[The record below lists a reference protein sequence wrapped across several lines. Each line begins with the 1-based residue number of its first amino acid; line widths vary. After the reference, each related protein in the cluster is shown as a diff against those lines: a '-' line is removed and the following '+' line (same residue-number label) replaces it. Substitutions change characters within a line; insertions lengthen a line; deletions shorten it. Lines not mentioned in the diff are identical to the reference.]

1 MTTDNATHWIDHM
14 PALPLAEDMPI
25 RNKTNTTRSA
35 IVLERAGTSWYAWF
49 HDTDALGVV
58 GHVWT
63 DSKWVI
69 DLDTPAG
76 QRYAATIL
84 YNEGK
89 GECEVAGLATQT
101 TKDAAVIWFKRAAL
115 GTLSDADRLAIAQAL
130 AELV

>member
-1 MTTDNATHWIDHM
+1 MNTDNATHWIDHM

-25 RNKTNTTRSA
+25 RNTTNPTRSA
-35 IVLERAGTSWYAWF
+35 IVLERAGDNWRAWF
-49 HDTDALGVV
+49 HDTKAVGIV
-58 GHVWT
+58 GHGWS
-63 DSKWVI
+63 DSRWVL

-76 QRYAATIL
+76 LRYAATIL

-89 GECEVAGLATQT
+89 GDCEVAGVATQT

-115 GTLSDADRLAIAQAL
+115 GTLPDADRLAMAQAL